1 MHPNSLKNLEKG
13 VKTQLSGDEAAICGK
28 KGGVKSGEVRR
39 KKRDMREWL
48 ELALELPSKNDA
60 SKTKLE
66 VSMLKVAEGMEDGDL
81 RALDRAINIL
91 NNGLNINHNYGGRE
105 MTQEEAAAYIREIM
119 EKM

>member
-1 MHPNSLKNLEKG
+1 MAKGHENLIPFSQRTEDEQRKIREMG
-13 VKTQLSGDEAAICGK
+13 GKESGKA
-28 KGGVKSGEVRR
+28 RR
-39 KKRDMREWL
+39 RKRDMREWL
-48 ELALELPSKNDA
+48 ELALELPSKDDA

-66 VSMLKVAEGMEDGDL
+66 VSMLKVAEGMEEGDL

>member
-1 MHPNSLKNLEKG
+1 MANNENLEMYKF
-13 VKTQLSGDEAAICGK
+13 VKSASKARECGE
-28 KGGVKSGEVRR
+28 KGGVESGKSKR
-39 KKRDMREWL
+39 KKREMREWL
-48 ELALELPSKNDA
+48 ELALELPSKDDA

>member
-1 MHPNSLKNLEKG
+1 MAKGHENLIPFSQRSK
-13 VKTQLSGDEAAICGK
+13 DEARENGK
-28 KGGVKSGEVRR
+28 MGGVESGKARR
-39 KKRDMREWL
+39 KKRKMREWL
-48 ELALELPSKNDA
+48 ELALDLPSKNDA

>member
-1 MHPNSLKNLEKG
+1 MANKKSLKNLKPSSTRTKEEL
-13 VKTQLSGDEAAICGK
+13 QEISR
-28 KGGVKSGEVRR
+28 KGGIASGEARR
-39 KKRDMREWL
+39 EKKNMREWL
-48 ELALELPSKNDA
+48 ELALEMPSKNDA

-66 VSMLKVAEGMEDGDL
+66 VSMLKVAEGMEEGDL

-91 NNGLNINHNYGGRE
+91 NNGININHNYGGRE